1 MTDFTLD
8 PRLEETSHF
17 VCDLSLCMVRL
28 VDDARFPW
36 LMLVPRR
43 AGLRDFHDVTEA
55 DKAAFHKEIDQVSAV
70 LQAKSGAEKMNV
82 GALGNMVPQLHVHI
96 IARFEADEA
105 WPGPVWGVGTAI
117 PYDKADAA
125 SRVAEYRS
133 LLA

>member
-36 LMLVPRR
+36 LMIVPRR
-43 AGLRDFHDVTEA
+43 GGLRDFHDVAEA